1 MATNPYTG
9 GSAALSAV
17 PEEYQPKALENLQQ
31 QRMAQLLMQQAM
43 TGQPQGQMISGHYV
57 KPSWSQQLA
66 PVANQALA
74 MYANYQAD
82 KGQLDLAKAIRE
94 GDRAALADYMATKE
108 GKPAVEG
115 GIYSPA
121 GELTKQTT
129 ADMYG
134 ADMALNPQYKQVAPV
149 AAVPPNARGAYA
161 KLLTDPRA
169 SAKLQDFA
177 FAKMNEGP
185 IKAGVD
191 DTLLDPVTYQ
201 PLFKGAG
208 KNPASIETAA
218 IVLGLDRK
226 PRDQWTAQ
234 DRAMIDNQI
243 QKTAKSG
250 AANLGQKDFSN
261 SLSLRKEF
269 NGEPVYK
276 GHQEIKSAWNTINV
290 GLKQA
295 NPAGDLAAAT
305 KFMKL
310 LDPTSVVR
318 ESELLLAMKATGA
331 LDKLYNYAQMRA
343 NGTLL
348 TPKQRSEFGALANEF
363 YQTATDQY
371 NAKYG
376 EYADIAKR
384 NNLNPLDIGKPEAG
398 IHNSQ
403 WGEVKVVDGGKK

>member
-1 MATNPYTG
+1 MAIYTG
-9 GSAALSAV
+9 GSAPLTLAST
-17 PEEYQPKALENLQQ
+17 PEAYQPIALENQQ
-31 QRMAQLLMQQAM
+31 QQKMAQLLMQQAM
-43 TGQPQGQMISGHYV
+43 QGQPQGQMVSGHYV
-57 KPSWSQQLA
+57 KPSWAQQLA
-66 PVANQALA
+66 PIANQALA
-74 MYANYQAD
+74 LYAGYQAD

-94 GDRAALADYMATKE
+94 GDRAAMADYMATKQ

-115 GIYSPA
+115 GIYNPS

-129 ADMYG
+129 ADMFG
-134 ADMALNPQYKQVAPV
+134 PDMALNPQYKQVAPI
-149 AAVPPNARGAYA
+149 AAVPPNAKAAYA
-161 KLLTDPRA
+161 NLYADPRA
-169 SAKLQDFA
+169 SARLQDFA
-177 FAKMNEGP
+177 FTKMNEGP
-185 IKAGVD
+185 LKVGID
-191 DTLLDPVTYQ
+191 DTLLDPNTYE

-269 NGEPVYK
+269 NSEPVYK

-348 TPKQRSEFGALANEF
+348 TPKQRQEFGALANEF

-371 NAKYG
+371 NSKYN
-376 EYADIAKR
+376 EYSDIAKR

-398 IHNSQ
+398 IHTSQ
-403 WGEVKVVDGGKK
+403 WGEVQVVK